1 MKNQSFSAQAA
12 SIDNMGL
19 AHIVVSNDG
28 TPDRIRTYN
37 PRSRNPKLYPVEPRT
52 LPVIKKSFIFMI
64 IEWGGIRDS
73 NPRPPAP
80 QTSALTN

>member
-12 SIDNMGL
+12 SGEKWTLFTFRLNG
-19 AHIVVSNDG
+19 G

-80 QTSALTN
+80 QTSALTS